1 MSDYTASSFAVA
13 VPENGKWAH
22 RWSWA
27 VALTIFPL
35 IWVGGLVTT
44 QDAGMAV
51 PDWPGT
57 YGYNMF
63 AYPVSAWVYGPFDL
77 MVEHGHRLL
86 GSLAGFLV
94 ICLCI
99 AAWVDEPRRWVRWL
113 CVGLLASIIAQ
124 GLLGGARVVFDA
136 RTLAMIHGCTGPLV
150 FALAAAVVT
159 VTSSWWK
166 RDDKVIVARGW
177 FAWMTVGLF
186 GASVVQLALGAQL
199 RHIQPW
205 ASPSFFTTLVH
216 THLTMA
222 LLVLVMVIVVLAVSA
237 TKQYRGLEGIRGLR
251 LVIFGL
257 LIVQILLGCGTW
269 IANYAL
275 PLAGSAPILSSYT
288 IEIQGYWE
296 SWIVTGHQAT
306 GSLIIVSALVFALRV
321 WRQTKRTQQFD
332 LSTSHQPTP

>member
-1 MSDYTASSFAVA
+1 MSGVTNTYMRRYQKDGRWV
-13 VPENGKWAH
+13 H

-27 VALTIFPL
+27 VVLTIFPL

-63 AYPVSAWVYGPFDL
+63 AYPASAWVYGPFDL

-99 AAWVDEPRRWVRWL
+99 AAWRGESRRWVRWL
-113 CVGLLASIIAQ
+113 CVGLLAAIVGQ
-124 GLLGGARVVFDA
+124 GLLGGARVLLDA

-150 FALAAAVVT
+150 FALAASVVT

-166 RDDKVIVARGW
+166 HDDKVFVSRGW
-177 FAWMTVGLF
+177 FAWMTIALF
-186 GASVVQLALGAQL
+186 LAAVVQLALGAQL

-205 ASPSFFTTLVH
+205 ASPSFFTSLVH

-222 LLVLVMVIVVLAVSA
+222 AFVSVMVLVVFAASRLAN
-237 TKQYRGLEGIRGLR
+237 YRDLEGIRSLR
-251 LVIFGL
+251 LIILGL
-257 LIVQILLGCGTW
+257 LIFQILLGCGTW
-269 IANYAL
+269 VANYAL
-275 PLAGSAPILSSYT
+275 PWAGSTPILSKYT

-306 GSLIIVSALVFALRV
+306 GSLIIVSALVLAMRV
-321 WRQTKRTQQFD
+321 WRQTKTMQTFD
-332 LSTSHQPTP
+332 LSTSHQTI